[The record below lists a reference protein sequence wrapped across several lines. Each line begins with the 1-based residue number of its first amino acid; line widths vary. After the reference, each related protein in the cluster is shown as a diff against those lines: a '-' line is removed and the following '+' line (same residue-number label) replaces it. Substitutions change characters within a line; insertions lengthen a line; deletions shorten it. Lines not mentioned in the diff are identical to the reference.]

1 MGGWMVWVQGPASQL
16 SCPGRQEV
24 ILPDREMLPFPLLSV
39 HDCKSSPAHETR
51 IVSFSQ
57 A

>member
-1 MGGWMVWVQGPASQL
+1 MGGWMVWVQGAASQL

-24 ILPDREMLPFPLLSV
+24 ILPDRDMLPFPLLSV
-39 HDCKSSPAHETR
+39 CDCKSSPAHETR